1 MTAEPERS
9 RKLSFLVSNLY
20 KETAM
25 TPKIIAATVGL
36 SLMTVASGA
45 AAQGHVKG
53 AVVGGVIGAHSH
65 HAVAGA
71 VVGGAVGHHMAKTKA
86 KKEAAAAAPPK

>member
-1 MTAEPERS
+1 MTS
-9 RKLSFLVSNLY
+9 KL
-20 KETAM
+20 TAAVAGLALL
-25 TPKIIAATVGL
+25 AAAAG
-36 SLMTVASGA
+36 AS
-45 AAQGHVKG
+45 AQGHIKG

-86 KKEAAAAAPPK
+86 KKEAKAGGPK